1 MRRKLRLRLCL
12 SGVIL
17 LLALLLL
24 MNLRWFPTLRRL
36 VRMQAENETSNRIN
50 EAMAAY
56 LDAHAL
62 TYAELVRLETD
73 ANGTVTAMQLNMD
86 AANRLRAW
94 LLAELDRRIPDMTGQ
109 DLAVPVGNVLF
120 PALLSGRGG
129 SVPVRV
135 VSLRATNAELES
147 RFTAEGV
154 NQTLHTLE
162 LAVSVDALLLT
173 PAGFLD
179 LHVDTRVPVAQ
190 TVIVGAVP
198 ATLIKTGD

>member
-24 MNLRWFPTLRRL
+24 MNLQWFPTLRRL

-109 DLAVPVGNVLF
+109 DIAVPVGNVLF

-147 RFTAEGV
+147 RFTAEGGT
-154 NQTLHTLE
+154 QPLPALE
-162 LAVSVDALLLT
+162 RAVSGDALLLA